1 MSDVVPSFNIA
12 PGDSSSAV
20 AQRRRLAM
28 LLMQQGMDTS
38 PIQHWTQGAA
48 RVAQALMGGYEMNR
62 ADQSEKDA
70 EAKKAE
76 FYSSFIPGGVAPA
89 AAAPA
94 AGNQRMAAA
103 LAAPSTSGKV
113 YSNDEPSPLDP
124 PSGGDRDMAIRTV
137 LGEAGN
143 QPQQGM
149 SAVANVL
156 RNRAVAGNF
165 GGDSLPGVI
174 QKPNQFEPWNTPQGQ
189 ARMAAIDPN
198 SQAYAQAGQA
208 VDGAYAGAPD
218 PTRGATHFYAP
229 KAQAALGRP
238 APAWDNGKG
247 VDIADHRFFGGAG
260 TPPVMAGA
268 SPTDVSAQ
276 RAQPAQPAPQEVDA
290 AARIRAGLQSKDP
303 NIRRAATEMAQ
314 KYVTQSL
321 DPGKP
326 TDDMREYAAAQKQ
339 GFRGSLFD
347 FITKKKQAGAIQNQV
362 MIDQKGEGEFSKE
375 SGKLQAKRFNDLAED
390 APAATQ
396 MLSDVALLRDLG
408 SKIGTGKEA
417 EVKAALGPYAEALG
431 IKVNN
436 LGEIQAFEAVVNRV
450 APNLRVKGSGAQ
462 SDFELKNFLKSLP
475 SIGNT
480 EGGNEIASRVLE
492 GLSQN
497 KMAAAEIG
505 SKALTGEI
513 TRADAEKQ
521 LRALPDP
528 MKEWREFS
536 KKGPAASPAKGPQP
550 GAVEQGYR
558 FKGGNPADPKSWEKV
573 Q

>member
-20 AQRRRLAM
+20 AQRRKLAM

-76 FYSSFIPGGVAPA
+76 FYSSFIPGAAAPA
-89 AAAPA
+89 AAP

-103 LAAPSTSGKV
+103 LAAPSTNGKV

-124 PSGGDRDMAIRTV
+124 PSGPDRDMAIRTV

-276 RAQPAQPAPQEVDA
+276 RAAPAAPQAPQEMDA

-303 NIRRAATEMAQ
+303 NIRRAASAMAE
-314 KYVTQSL
+314 KYVAQSL

-326 TDDMREYAAAQKQ
+326 TDDMREYAAAKKD
-339 GFRGSLFD
+339 GSFKGTLFD

-396 MLSDVALLRDLG
+396 MQSDVAMLRDLG

-431 IKVNN
+431 IKVDG
-436 LGEIQAFEAVVNRV
+436 LPEIQAYEAIVNRV

-480 EGGNEIASRVLE
+480 PEGNELASRVLE
-492 GLSQN
+492 GLYQN

-505 SKALTGEI
+505 SKALAGEI
-513 TRADAEKQ
+513 SRSDAEKQ

-528 MKEWREFS
+528 MKEWREFN
-536 KKGPAASPAKGPQP
+536 KKGSPAATQTGP
-550 GAVEQGYR
+550 VR
-558 FKGGNPADPKSWEKV
+558 KFNPATGRIE
-573 Q
+573 